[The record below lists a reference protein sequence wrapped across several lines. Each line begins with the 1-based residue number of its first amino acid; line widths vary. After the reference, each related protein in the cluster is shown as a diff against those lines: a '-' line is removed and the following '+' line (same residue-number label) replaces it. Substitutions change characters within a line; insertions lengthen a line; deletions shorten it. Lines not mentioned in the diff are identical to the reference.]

1 MNRRIA
7 LQRVA
12 LLAGGLIA
20 APTLST
26 LLNGCKSKDSA
37 ISNFSF
43 SKVDW
48 SLVDEISE
56 VIIPKTDTPG
66 AKELKVVEI
75 LEVLLG
81 DCYSETQ
88 QNHFLAGLRTVE
100 EESQKLGGDFVSLS
114 SENKIKVVEIMRE
127 KAKEERAAN
136 EAKAELE
143 AKSEKNEVKEV
154 DAETGKEKEKAEEE
168 EAPTPFY
175 NLMRDLTIVGYYTSE
190 YGITKA
196 YDYVPVPGK
205 FESCITVQ
213 SGQRAYS

>member
-26 LLNGCKSKDSA
+26 LLNSCKSKDST
-37 ISNFSF
+37 IGNFTF

-66 AKELKVVEI
+66 AKDLKVVEI
-75 LEVLLG
+75 LEVLLR

-100 EESQKLGGDFVSLS
+100 EESQKLGGGFVSLS
-114 SENKIKVVEIMRE
+114 PENKIKVVEIMRE
-127 KAKEERAAN
+127 KAKAEREAN
-136 EAKAELE
+136 ETKAEN
-143 AKSEKNEVKEV
+143 EKNEVKEV
-154 DAETGKEKEKAEEE
+154 DAETGKEKEKVAKEEI
-168 EAPTPFY
+168 PTPFY
-175 NLMRDLTIVGYYTSE
+175 SLMRDLTIVGYYTSE

-205 FESCITVQ
+205 FESCIKVQ
-213 SGQRAYS
+213 PGQRAYS